1 MFDLPS
7 VLMSVVLHGLL
18 ITVLVLW
25 SGQTR
30 EQAPI
35 EYQFLNAN
43 LVVQQ
48 VQPLA
53 EKTQAAP
60 QKAVA
65 PLSPPEKA
73 SQGSVPKPKP
83 KAEAPKPSSKPKPK
97 PKQAALPQL
106 DLPLESEWSSVLERD
121 QEALADYDRALS
133 VEAEAEQQALETR
146 AYYVELIRN
155 RVARYWSRP
164 LSARNGMMVRLSVTV
179 LPDGTVHRVEIKES
193 SGQPAFDRSA
203 LQAVQRATTLPVP
216 EERDVFNRY
225 FRNFVLQFRPEDLQQ

>member
-1 MFDLPS
+1 KKETDQKNS
-7 VLMSVVLHGLL
+7 
-18 ITVLVLW
+18 IA
-25 SGQTR
+25 R
-30 EQAPI
+30 K
-35 EYQFLNAN
+35 
-43 LVVQQ
+43 
-48 VQPLA
+48 
-53 EKTQAAP
+53 KTSKESLRSETPPPRQAAP

-65 PLSPPEKA
+65 PSSPPEKA